1 MGTAP
6 LPALF
11 VSHGSP
17 TLALDRTRAHEHLR
31 RLGRELPR
39 PRAILA
45 ASAHFA
51 SDVPTLGAAERPETV
66 HDFHGFPEALDRL
79 RHPAPGDPELAAR
92 AADLLREAGFDVRLD
107 PARGLDHGI
116 WVPLLLMD
124 PGADIPVVPLSVQP
138 GRDARHHLAVGRA
151 LAPLRREGVLVL
163 GSGAATHNLADA
175 LAHLRR
181 GGVAEGTPPPAW
193 ATAFTRW
200 LDDAVAAGD
209 TDTLVR
215 WRELAPFAERAH
227 PTDEHLLPFFVA
239 AGAGGGRGRR
249 LFESFEYGSLAMS
262 VWAFG

>member
-124 PGADIPVVPLSVQP
+124 PEADIPVVPLSVQP

-181 GGVAEGTPPPAW
+181 GGAAEGTPPPAW

-200 LDDAVAAGD
+200 LDDTVAAGD